1 MSYKNRMIRDD
12 DVIRVFRETRRL
24 GAVAMVHAENGDAIC
39 EVRPEAGKDS
49 GRWACVPRE
58 TGRERW
64 ERKGIRGERW
74 RSRNK

>member
-49 GRWACVPRE
+49 W
-58 TGRERW
+58 
-64 ERKGIRGERW
+64 
-74 RSRNK
+74 